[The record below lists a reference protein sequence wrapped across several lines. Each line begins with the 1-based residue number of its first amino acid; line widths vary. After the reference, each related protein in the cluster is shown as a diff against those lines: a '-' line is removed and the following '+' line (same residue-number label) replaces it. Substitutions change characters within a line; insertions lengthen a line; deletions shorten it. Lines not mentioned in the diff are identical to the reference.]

1 MIEELVLNVL
11 ENMNEDELQTF
22 MQLVMNDKNLR
33 KKVLEGVENENS
45 DNDIIDCNN

>member
-22 MQLVMNDKNLR
+22 VKLVMNDKKLR
-33 KKVLEGVENENS
+33 KKVLEGVENESIVDNNS
-45 DNDIIDCNN
+45 IDSN